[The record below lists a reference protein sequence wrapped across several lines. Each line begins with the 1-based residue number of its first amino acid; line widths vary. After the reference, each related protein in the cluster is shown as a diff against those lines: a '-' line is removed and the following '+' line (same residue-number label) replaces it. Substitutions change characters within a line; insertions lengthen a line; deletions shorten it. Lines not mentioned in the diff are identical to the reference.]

1 MGPFF
6 PHQQAEMK
14 AIAVYLLAIMGGN
27 RNPTVPDLQKI
38 LASVNA
44 TADEEDLKQVV
55 DELVSKSIYDVMD
68 ADVSKLCSSGAP
80 RVAAAGGA
88 AAPAAGGAAAP
99 AAEEKPAEEEEE
111 EEDEDMGFGLFD

>member
-68 ADVSKLCSSGAP
+68 AGVSKLCSNGAP
-80 RVAAAGGA
+80 RV
-88 AAPAAGGAAAP
+88 AAGGAAAP

>member
-55 DELVSKSIYDVMD
+55 DEPVSKSIYDVMD
-68 ADVSKLCSSGAP
+68 AGVSKLCSSGAP
-80 RVAAAGGA
+80 RAAAGGA
-88 AAPAAGGAAAP
+88 AAPAAAGGAAAP
-99 AAEEKPAEEEEE
+99 AAEEKPAEEEE
-111 EEDEDMGFGLFD
+111 DMGFGLFD

>member
-68 ADVSKLCSSGAP
+68 AGVSKLCSSGAP
-80 RVAAAGGA
+80 RA
-88 AAPAAGGAAAP
+88 AAGGAAAP

>member
-68 ADVSKLCSSGAP
+68 AGVSKLCSSGAP
-80 RVAAAGGA
+80 RVAAAG
-88 AAPAAGGAAAP
+88 AAGGAAAP

-111 EEDEDMGFGLFD
+111 EEDEDMGF

>member
-68 ADVSKLCSSGAP
+68 AGVSKLCSSGAP

-88 AAPAAGGAAAP
+88 AAPGAAGP